1 MGLKKIRGNTYYI
14 HGATNIGVYAFKNK
28 NCVLIDTGI
37 NNTVARRIERVLID
51 NRFHPKYIINTHSHL
66 DHCGGNNY
74 FLENYPGCI
83 LYASK
88 GESIFMENPE
98 FTSYTL
104 FASSGL
110 KSMKGMNN
118 PIEVDYIL
126 EYGIN
131 KIDNDKFNVIPLR
144 GHSIEQIGIITE
156 NKVCFLGDSIF
167 SDAIL
172 EKYSLPFI
180 YSVEDFLETLCYI
193 KDIDAD
199 CFVLSHSDYI
209 YSREEIG
216 ALADRNIENVEY
228 YCDLCL
234 TLLEQPLT
242 REQLLKNVTILK
254 ELPMDRNK
262 YYINFAAISAFISY
276 LYNKGAVDT
285 FLEDGV
291 MYYYA

>member
-118 PIEVDYIL
+118 PIEVDYIW
-126 EYGIN
+126 N
-131 KIDNDKFNVIPLR
+131 
-144 GHSIEQIGIITE
+144 TE
-156 NKVCFLGDSIF
+156 
-167 SDAIL
+167 
-172 EKYSLPFI
+172 
-180 YSVEDFLETLCYI
+180 
-193 KDIDAD
+193 
-199 CFVLSHSDYI
+199 
-209 YSREEIG
+209 
-216 ALADRNIENVEY
+216 
-228 YCDLCL
+228 
-234 TLLEQPLT
+234 
-242 REQLLKNVTILK
+242 
-254 ELPMDRNK
+254 
-262 YYINFAAISAFISY
+262 
-276 LYNKGAVDT
+276 
-285 FLEDGV
+285 
-291 MYYYA
+291 